1 MVLVAIAI
9 PSLRLLYI
17 IDDIGTPSMTVK
29 SVGHQWYWS
38 YEYSDFFSSEID
50 SYMVPSPLRLLDCDN
65 RLLLAAQTPIRVLVT
80 SADVLHS
87 WTVPVLGIKAD
98 AVPGRLNQ
106 LSLFRDR
113 AGVFF
118 GQCSEICGR
127 NHRFIPIAVE
137 VLILQCYV
145 DTARGL
151 VNEIARRLFPSVRAN
166 CNECIVCNVDK
177 RITVSNKVMGDL
189 CQHTGSQR
197 SNRFAFSKAWEGD
210 QNAPRPT
217 KKRSFCSLILS
228 LLRCCVGG
236 K

>member
-38 YEYSDFFSSEID
+38 YEYSDFLSSEVD
-50 SYMVPSPLRLLDCDN
+50 SYMTTSPLRLLDCDN
-65 RLLLAAQTPIRVLVT
+65 RLLLAVQTPIRVLVT
-80 SADVLHS
+80 SGDVLHS

-118 GQCSEICGR
+118 GQCREICGR
-127 NHRFIPIAVE
+127 NHSFIPIVVE
-137 VLILQCYV
+137 VLTLQCYV
-145 DTARGL
+145 DTVSGL
-151 VNEIARRLFPSVRAN
+151 VKEIARRLFPSVRAN
-166 CNECIVCNVDK
+166 CNQCIVVQVDK
-177 RITVSNKVMGDL
+177 RITVNNKVMGDL
-189 CQHTGSQR
+189 SQHTGRQS
-197 SNRFAFSKAWEGD
+197 SNRFAYNK
-210 QNAPRPT
+210 
-217 KKRSFCSLILS
+217 
-228 LLRCCVGG
+228 V
-236 K
+236 